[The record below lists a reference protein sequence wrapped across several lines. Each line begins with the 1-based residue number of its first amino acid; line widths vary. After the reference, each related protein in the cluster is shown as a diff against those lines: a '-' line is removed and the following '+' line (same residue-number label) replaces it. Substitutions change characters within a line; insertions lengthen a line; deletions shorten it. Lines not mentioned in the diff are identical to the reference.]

1 MAIHLHVANMLKQDK
16 LSSKEKKIVY
26 DGYHLLIDEYVEL
39 EAQYKYLKDEYKEL
53 QEMIEI
59 KDLKLL
65 N

>member
-1 MAIHLHVANMLKQDK
+1 MLKQDK